1 MTTKWSFDQQFIK
14 DVIDKGYVLLEDPKL
29 TKSKKKNIRID
40 INKFQSF
47 LRGDYEI
54 TPSDQ
59 RLPHNVE
66 QLKRVMLKKMQEQY
80 KTLGEDLILWTMD
93 LCYNEIFTSP
103 RKSRKTR
110 LSIDDQADLTLEN
123 YATNAPG
130 YRQTAEQILSPAI
143 IRQVQEVPDLEDT
156 SYCYYDEI
164 TELPFLIVNPKQA
177 PWALNHETQHAVE
190 ELKKLEANRY
200 FHELGPIL
208 LELLFNDTLYKNQ
221 GFLNK
226 GDYSDRIE
234 DSEETIR
241 RLYRYFDIMLT
252 FAQTNFQVPADVFLD
267 EFSNICYASS
277 EEGIVDFIR
286 EEVEPSEIV
295 DEMAYLYSYL
305 RAIELREQIH
315 DKKQDCIQLLEP
327 HLTSKRF
334 VFKPTEESFATYRRF
349 TQEMKSKTKKL

>member
-1 MTTKWSFDQQFIK
+1 MTANWNFDQQFIK
-14 DVIDKGYVLLEDPKL
+14 DVIAKGYVLLEDPKIS
-29 TKSKKKNIRID
+29 TYKKKNIRID
-40 INKFQSF
+40 IKKFQAF
-47 LRGDYEI
+47 LRGDFEI
-54 TPSDQ
+54 SERTQ
-59 RLPHNVE
+59 TLPRNIE
-66 QLKRVMLKKMQEQY
+66 TLKKEMLKKMQEQY
-80 KTLGEDLILWTMD
+80 KTLGEELILWTMD
-93 LCYNEIFTSP
+93 LCYLEIF
-103 RKSRKTR
+103 KSKKNAKKTN
-110 LSIDDQADLTLEN
+110 LSIESQAELTLEN
-123 YATNAPG
+123 YAQNAPG
-130 YRQTAEQILSPAI
+130 YRQTAEQILSPTI

-252 FAQTNFQVPADVFLD
+252 FAQTNFQVPTDVFLD

-286 EEVEPSEIV
+286 EEVEPSEMV